1 MADSNA
7 VSTGLLSFLGG
18 KVNSESDTGA
28 GLVFGSQSSTSDNRR
43 SLTYTDQ
50 TENSEMYISY
60 NPVTSSYTI
69 PIITISGSTVSE
81 TGNTNAAT
89 NPTSSLT
96 PYQAQTQTAENK
108 SDGDKNG
115 IDLTSL
121 IVPAI
126 AIAGGGILAYSIFK
140 AAAK

>member
-1 MADSNA
+1 MTDSNNVVA
-7 VSTGLLSFLGG
+7 GMISFLGG

-28 GLVFGSQSSTSDNRR
+28 GLVFGSQASTSDNRR
-43 SLTYTDQ
+43 NLTYTDQ
-50 TENSEMYISY
+50 TQNSEMNISY
-60 NPVTSSYTI
+60 NPITSSYTI
-69 PIITISGSTVSE
+69 PIITISGSQVSD
-81 TGNTNAAT
+81 TGNTNAQT
-89 NPTSSLT
+89 NPTSTLT
-96 PYQAQTQTAENK
+96 PNQAQTQTAENK